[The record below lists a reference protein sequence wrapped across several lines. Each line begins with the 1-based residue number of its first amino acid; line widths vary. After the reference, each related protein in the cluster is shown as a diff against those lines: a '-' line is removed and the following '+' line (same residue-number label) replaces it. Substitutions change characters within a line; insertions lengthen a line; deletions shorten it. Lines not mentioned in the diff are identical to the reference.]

1 MGPAGPTTGLTP
13 HGRHWSTTA
22 FQYMPYG
29 QTGSWAVLIAGD
41 TTCVYNPAPAV
52 TANATI
58 AAPRLIPTM
67 SSSSFGASRQSQRA
81 TRTHPEDAVHVN
93 LLSYAPTM
101 TTLESAFA
109 LARDDNGL
117 AVVSTLRADNTI
129 QSSLINAGPLA
140 HPATGEPTL
149 GFVTYG
155 RVKLAN
161 LRARPQIAV
170 TFRQGWQ
177 WATVEGRAE
186 LAGPDDP
193 QPWLESDAAAA
204 RLLRDIFTAAGGTHD
219 DWDEYDR
226 TMREQ
231 RRTAVLITPTRVY
244 SNG

>member
-1 MGPAGPTTGLTP
+1 
-13 HGRHWSTTA
+13 
-22 FQYMPYG
+22 
-29 QTGSWAVLIAGD
+29 
-41 TTCVYNPAPAV
+41 
-52 TANATI
+52 
-58 AAPRLIPTM
+58 
-67 SSSSFGASRQSQRA
+67 
-81 TRTHPEDAVHVN
+81 
-93 LLSYAPTM
+93 M
-101 TTLESAFA
+101 TTTVEDAFA

-117 AVVSTLRADNTI
+117 AVVSTLRADHTI
-129 QSSLINAGPLA
+129 QSSVINAGPLP
-140 HPATGEPTL
+140 HPATGRPTL

-161 LRARPQIAV
+161 LRGRPQLAV

-193 QPWLESDAAAA
+193 QPWLDDDTL
-204 RLLRDIFTAAGGTHD
+204 RRVLRDIFTAAGGTHD
-219 DWDEYDR
+219 HWDEYDR